1 MWTCRIHSLGGNAV
15 DWGYSATR
23 FEHKHFYQLFA
34 THTQCPPL
42 LHVHPKVPVGQSSA
56 VPGTAGEADT
66 ASFDISQCT
75 GGVSRSGTSLLPPAH
90 SSKMWVNGAGVAQK
104 RVSGGVI
111 RVCWQAASSV
121 GAILHSL
128 FSTSLK
134 GKPPFALSLYSQREA
149 AGAFLPLSR
158 PLMNSWMEILI

>member
-66 ASFDISQCT
+66 ASFDISRALMLFLALVLRCYLQHIPAKC
-75 GGVSRSGTSLLPPAH
+75 GLMGQAWHRKESLVESLGFAGRLPARLVRFLP
-90 SSKMWVNGAGVAQK
+90 
-104 RVSGGVI
+104 
-111 RVCWQAASSV
+111 
-121 GAILHSL
+121 SL

-134 GKPPFALSLYSQREA
+134 GKPPFALSLYSQ
-149 AGAFLPLSR
+149 
-158 PLMNSWMEILI
+158 